1 MVAHRTGSS
10 FFLASTPAVQKC
22 ETPAELPL
30 HCCNCFSCISPGSR
44 YAAHPNPRPY
54 FHATSPLCPHTPVH
68 TCCAACPCARAFAL
82 FTLPRAPRPRSTFFF
97 DTLYLL
103 NGGDTGLDDGTAA
116 LRIHP
121 AFFSNYNIHHYP
133 TPPTL
138 HPHKYPPPPPTP
150 HSPLP
155 SRLHHHTPKSP
166 HLRPS
171 KRTRSRPITPPGSR
185 VIAPSSPHDIS
196 FDMPNT
202 FSPTFYPFLPAFRPI
217 LFHQHILHR
226 FLHPPTP

>member
-1 MVAHRTGSS
+1 MRHPQSCRCIAATASHVYPPGPVMQRTRIR
-10 FFLASTPAVQKC
+10 APTSTPDCLYARTPLC
-22 ETPAELPL
+22 TPAALL
-30 HCCNCFSCISPGSR
+30 ARVRALLRFSPFHEHPDPVRLFFSTPSIS
-44 YAAHPNPRPY
+44 
-54 FHATSPLCPHTPVH
+54 
-68 TCCAACPCARAFAL
+68 
-82 FTLPRAPRPRSTFFF
+82 ST
-97 DTLYLL
+97 
-103 NGGDTGLDDGTAA
+103 GGGTGLADGTAA

-133 TPPTL
+133 PPPTL

-150 HSPLP
+150 HFPLP